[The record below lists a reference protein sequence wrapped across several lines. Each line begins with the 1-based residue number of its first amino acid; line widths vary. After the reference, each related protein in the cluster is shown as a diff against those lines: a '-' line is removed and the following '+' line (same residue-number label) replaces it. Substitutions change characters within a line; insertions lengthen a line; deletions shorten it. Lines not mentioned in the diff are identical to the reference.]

1 MKLNKC
7 YYTLTV
13 TGLIYLFLFLK
24 KYIFIPVNNVVLLF
38 FILNIIFI
46 SYNFFIV
53 LKPENFYY

>member
-1 MKLNKC
+1 MRLNKC

-13 TGLIYLFLFLK
+13 TRLIYLFLFLK
-24 KYIFIPVNNVVLLF
+24 RYSFIPVNNIVLLF
-38 FILNIIFI
+38 FILNMIFT